1 MKLITIARR
10 RLDMTGEDIKQ
21 LLVKS
26 GGWLENDHFVF
37 TNGNHSDNYI
47 NKDALYPHTEYASK
61 LGEAMA
67 EAMASWEPEVVVSPA
82 LGGIVLTQWA
92 AYHASLLLGKEVL
105 AVYAEKV
112 EGPEKKFAFTRGY
125 DKLVVG
131 KRVAVVEDNLTTG
144 ISVRKVVE
152 LVRETDGDVVGVV
165 AMLNR
170 GGVDIKAVGNPPH
183 FSAVIEADLKS
194 WPAEE
199 CQLCRDGVPVN
210 LNIGKGK
217 KFVEAQ
223 NSGAR

>member
-1 MKLITIARR
+1 MKG
-10 RLDMTGEDIKQ
+10 DDIKE
-21 LLVKS
+21 LLIKS
-26 GGWLENDHFVF
+26 GGWLEHDHFVG
-37 TNGNHSDNYI
+37 TNGNHMDTYI

-67 EAMASWEPEVVVSPA
+67 GAMKDWDVEVVVSPA

-92 AYHASLLLGKEVL
+92 ANHASKLLRREVL

-125 DKLVVG
+125 DKLVAG
-131 KRVAVVEDNLTTG
+131 KRAVVVEDNLTTG
-144 ISVRKVVE
+144 GSVRKVIE
-152 LVRETDGDVVGVV
+152 LVRETGGEVVGVV

-170 GGVDIKAVGNPPH
+170 GGVSREDVGNPPH
-183 FSAVIEADLKS
+183 FEAIVEADLKS
-194 WPAEE
+194 WPAAE

-210 LNIGKGK
+210 VKIGKGK

-223 NSGAR
+223 AAKGK

>member
-1 MKLITIARR
+1 
-10 RLDMTGEDIKQ
+10 MTGEDIKQ

-26 GGWLENDHFVF
+26 GGWLEHDHFVF
-37 TNGNHSDNYI
+37 TNGKHSDNYV
-47 NKDALYPHTEYASK
+47 NKDALYPHTAYASK

-67 EAMASWEPEVVVSPA
+67 DAMESWNPEVVVSPA

-92 AYHASLLLGKEVL
+92 AYHASELTGKEVL

-125 DKLVVG
+125 DQLVGG
-131 KRVAVVEDNLTTG
+131 KRVVVVEDNLTTG

-152 LVRETDGDVVGVV
+152 LVRETGGEVVGVV

-170 GGVDIKAVGNPPH
+170 GGVDIEAVGNPPH
-183 FSAVIEADLKS
+183 FTAIVEADLKS
-194 WPAEE
+194 WPAED

-210 LNIGKGK
+210 LKIGKGK
-217 KFVEAQ
+217 KFVEDQKA
-223 NSGAR
+223 SGK